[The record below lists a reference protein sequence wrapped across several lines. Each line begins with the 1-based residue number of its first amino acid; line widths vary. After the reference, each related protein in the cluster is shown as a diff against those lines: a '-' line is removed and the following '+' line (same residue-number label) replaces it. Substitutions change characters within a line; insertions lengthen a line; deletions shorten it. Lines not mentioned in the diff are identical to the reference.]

1 MMTSFVKTISA
12 DEEKK
17 EENSVIEATTI
28 YAIMIVLS
36 RRLNH
41 DVLCVRDD
49 FRSTHS
55 LTSSFA

>member
-12 DEEKK
+12 DEEKR
-17 EENSVIEATTI
+17 EEDSMIEATTI

-41 DVLCVRDD
+41 DVLCVRND
-49 FRSTHS
+49 FRSTYS